1 MSRIR
6 PRDDPRGA
14 PRRVS
19 QDGDDARSRGSRG
32 ASMNGTSTKERG
44 ANEGRPAPKPITS
57 GPNARRLIVR
67 EKTLRECFAKLDDG
81 KRGKIMVEEFLERLR
96 GDPKMTDVMQGATE
110 DSTTGE
116 MLDAVFDSLQRASQS
131 WVSVDEFLALFMM
144 SENEAKKRMKKVTKE
159 QTPKKASK
167 KKKTT
172 SARRVLNQTRRR
184 REARRVRRE
193 KIRRGMR

>member
-1 MSRIR
+1 
-6 PRDDPRGA
+6 
-14 PRRVS
+14 
-19 QDGDDARSRGSRG
+19 
-32 ASMNGTSTKERG
+32 MNGASTKERG

-131 WVSVDEFLALFMM
+131 WVSVDQFLALFMM

-167 KKKTT
+167 KKKDDVSEKSSQPDSTSKRSAKSPERENSARNEVT
-172 SARRVLNQTRRR
+172 SAQTPDATHEPAMSTDSRSSMRR
-184 REARRVRRE
+184 
-193 KIRRGMR
+193 KKSIPKD